1 MCVSDFVAHF
11 YKAIFKKWLVCS
23 FTRVLATSGLEE
35 TWDAEGSWAALPAK
49 SLPPALEAP
58 TGLIPNQH
66 LSKITNTSQKQG
78 LNLGFVV
85 RQASI

>member
-1 MCVSDFVAHF
+1 MCVSHFVAHF
-11 YKAIFKKWLVCS
+11 YKVIFKKWLVCS
-23 FTRVLATSGLEE
+23 FTRVPATSGPEE
-35 TWDAEGSWAALPAK
+35 TWDAEGSLVALPAK

-78 LNLGFVV
+78 LNLGFAV
-85 RQASI
+85 RQASS